1 MYKNVKK
8 YIKLLQYFLTI
19 KNNEIVPL
27 VATCMYMECIT
38 LAETS
43 HTEKYTHAMF
53 TFVCGI

>member
-8 YIKLLQYFLTI
+8 YIKLLQYFSTI

-27 VATCMYMECIT
+27 VETCMYMECIT
-38 LAETS
+38 LGETS

-53 TFVCGI
+53 TIVCRI